1 MASQEIS
8 AAQKL
13 QQEHAAEGHH
23 VTVEDVVDEDLNPQ
37 NGSATPSAPP
47 ALSEKAAGKQKE
59 NAPAPTKPAATLDTQ
74 SRELFPD
81 LGGPKPQATKVVPKW
96 NVLSG
101 DKPNGQSPV
110 NGTPRTATPTS
121 GLATPTAKS
130 AVPAVHL
137 PGRHVEHIV
146 LEPQHMKP
154 RDQLRRPLKDIIQDI
169 NRTSRATIKTVSGA
183 HSGQRFEAS
192 GITQE
197 AAQQALKE
205 LVKQVGS
212 QVRATTSL
220 GNKND
225 ACKMLTACFTANYPS
240 PGS

>member
-1 MASQEIS
+1 MASQEVS

-23 VTVEDVVDEDLNPQ
+23 VTVEDVVDEDLKPH
-37 NGSATPSAPP
+37 NGSADPSETPV
-47 ALSEKAAGKQKE
+47 LSEKSAGKQKDTS
-59 NAPAPTKPAATLDTQ
+59 APAKATATLDTQ

-81 LGGPKPQATKVVPKW
+81 LGGPKPQATKIVPKW
-96 NVLSG
+96 NVLGG
-101 DKPNGQSPV
+101 DKINGQSPV
-110 NGTPRTATPTS
+110 NGSPRPATPSS
-121 GLATPTAKS
+121 GLATPTGKP
-130 AVPAVHL
+130 AVPSVSL

-146 LEPQHMKP
+146 LEPQHMKS

-169 NRTSRATIKTVSGA
+169 NRTSRATIKTVSGT
-183 HSGQRFEAS
+183 HSGQRFEAT

-212 QVRATTSL
+212 QVRFS
-220 GNKND
+220 
-225 ACKMLTACFTANYPS
+225 
-240 PGS
+240 